1 MSSGNSA
8 PSQLRSRGYRVTA
21 AEMEPK
27 KVEKCLLFH
36 LTHKKGGGKK
46 KKKPSDLGPDCLVFI
61 VSDLEPAVVSLG
73 I

>member
-1 MSSGNSA
+1 MDTRLPLQKWSLKKLKSA
-8 PSQLRSRGYRVTA
+8 YYFILRI
-21 AEMEPK
+21 K
-27 KVEKCLLFH
+27 KEEK
-36 LTHKKGGGKK
+36 KK